1 MANVYQAVTDK
12 IIEQLENGVVP
23 WHKPWNG
30 LTNGAFNRVSK
41 KQYSLLNQMLLKHDG
56 EYATFKQWNEL
67 GGKIKKGEKA
77 EIVVF
82 WKMIK
87 VKDTDGYG
95 DEVEK
100 TIPILKYFNVFHI
113 SQVEGVKPIATE
125 ENVHEPIE
133 EAERVISDYVFREG
147 IELNEVVGNEAYYS
161 PMTDRIVVPS
171 KKQYEDI
178 NEYYST
184 AYHEMVHSTG
194 NSKRLNRFD
203 EETTIAPFGSEDYSK
218 EELVAEI
225 GASFLM
231 NHVGIDTEETI
242 GNSAAYI
249 NSWLNVLKG
258 DNKFIVSAA
267 SRAEKAAKYILGI

>member
-113 SQVEGVKPIATE
+113 SQVEGVKPIVTE
-125 ENVHEPIE
+125 EKVHEPIE
-133 EAERVISDYVFREG
+133 EAERVISDYVSREG

-203 EETTIAPFGSEDYSK
+203 EETTIAPFGPEDYSK

-231 NHVGIDTEETI
+231 SHVGIDTEETL

-267 SRAEKAAKYILGI
+267 SRAEKATKYILGI

>member
-1 MANVYQAVTDK
+1 MANVYQAVTNK

-100 TIPILKYFNVFHI
+100 TIPILKHFNVFHI

-133 EAERVISDYVFREG
+133 EAERVISDYVSREG

-231 NHVGIDTEETI
+231 SHVGIDTEETL

>member
-87 VKDTDGYG
+87 VKDTDSYG

-100 TIPILKYFNVFHI
+100 TIPILKHFNVFHI

-133 EAERVISDYVFREG
+133 EAERVISDYVSREG

-161 PMTDRIVVPS
+161 PMTDRIVVPA

-231 NHVGIDTEETI
+231 SHVGIDTEETL

>member
-95 DEVEK
+95 DEVEN
-100 TIPILKYFNVFHI
+100 TIPILKHFNVFHI

-133 EAERVISDYVFREG
+133 EAERVISDYVSREG

-231 NHVGIDTEETI
+231 SHVGIDTEETL

-267 SRAEKAAKYILGI
+267 SRAEKATKYILGI